1 MTALLVNNIRNAWYS
16 NYADI
21 LQKVKILTNMLNFIS
36 VMQIRA
42 SVEANRSRELS
53 VFGIFVIFTEDTWF
67 SFFRCRNSMEE
78 VFEEKE

>member
-1 MTALLVNNIRNAWYS
+1 
-16 NYADI
+16 
-21 LQKVKILTNMLNFIS
+21 MLNFIS

-42 SVEANRSRELS
+42 SVEANLSRELS

-78 VFEEKE
+78 IFEEKE